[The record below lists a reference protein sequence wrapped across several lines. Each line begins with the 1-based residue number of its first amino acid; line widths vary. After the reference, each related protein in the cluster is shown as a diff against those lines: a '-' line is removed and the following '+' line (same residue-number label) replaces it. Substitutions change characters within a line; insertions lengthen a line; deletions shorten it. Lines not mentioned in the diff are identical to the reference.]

1 MLTIMLPVTHA
12 VLLVILAVSLA
23 VTLTGLTVLGL
34 LLRESRREVAE
45 VVRISRALAGLVY
58 QEEEKARALLRDP
71 EWPR

>member
-1 MLTIMLPVTHA
+1 MLPVTHA

-58 QEEEKARALLRDP
+58 QGEEKTRALLRDP
-71 EWPR
+71 GWPR